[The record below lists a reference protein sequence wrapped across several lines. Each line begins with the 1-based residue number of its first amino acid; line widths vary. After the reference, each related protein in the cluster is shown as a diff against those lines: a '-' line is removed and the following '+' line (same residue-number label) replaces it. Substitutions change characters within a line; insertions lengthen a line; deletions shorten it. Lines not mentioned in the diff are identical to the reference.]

1 MSKDLKSYETLSTY
15 SSASSDYAVASEE
28 FWGFISDDTVSQLD
42 LRPGDRVLDF
52 CCGPG
57 PMTIRAAERVGP
69 TGAVEGVDILEE
81 MLDITRRRAHERGLG
96 QVTVRRGDVDN
107 LPDGDGSYDVVNCSL
122 GIYFAQDMART
133 LAAFWSY
140 VRPGGKL
147 AITTIGR
154 RLFEPVLPV
163 FFEACQA
170 EQPGMG
176 TYLPWIRT
184 EDPEVVRALLDEAG
198 VTDAV
203 VTSSETAMPLRTPGA
218 WWPVVHG
225 SGLRRLEVELGA
237 TAEARVRQRCEEWI
251 AEHHVT
257 EINVGAVRAIA
268 TKKAVRGTSPAQ
280 EGLSAGS
287 NRGENRAQ

>member
-1 MSKDLKSYETLSTY
+1 MSKDLESYDTLATY
-15 SSASSDYAVASEE
+15 SSASSDYSVAAEE

-57 PMTIRAAERVGP
+57 PMTIRTAERVGP
-69 TGAVEGVDILEE
+69 TGYVESVDILDE
-81 MLDITRRRAHERGLG
+81 MLDITRRRARERGLS
-96 QVTVRRGDVDN
+96 QVAVRHGDIDT
-107 LPDGDGSYDVVNCSL
+107 LPTGDRSFDVVNCSL
-122 GIYFAQDMART
+122 GIYFAKDMVRT

-163 FFEACQA
+163 FFDACRT

-184 EDPEVVRALLDEAG
+184 EDPDVMRSLLDEAG
-198 VTDAV
+198 VPDAV
-203 VTSSETAMPLRTPGA
+203 VTTRDTPMPLATPAA

-225 SGLRRLEVELGA
+225 SGLHRLETELSP
-237 TAEARVRQRCEEWI
+237 TAQARVKQRCEEWI
-251 AEHHVT
+251 AENQVT
-257 EINVGAVRAIA
+257 EVNVGAVRAIA
-268 TKKAVRGTSPAQ
+268 TKEGAPSAQQRPAAR
-280 EGLSAGS
+280 SDK
-287 NRGENRAQ
+287 GENRAQ